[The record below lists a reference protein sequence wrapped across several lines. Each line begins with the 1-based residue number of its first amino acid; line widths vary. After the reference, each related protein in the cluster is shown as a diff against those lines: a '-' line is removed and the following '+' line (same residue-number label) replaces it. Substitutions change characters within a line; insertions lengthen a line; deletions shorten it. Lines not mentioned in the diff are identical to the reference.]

1 MNDRRSSH
9 HHRQTFEEKYRTLEN
24 ELKKKNQTIDLLRNE
39 FNDTSQQ
46 QHDLSR
52 SSFEQ
57 SVSQILFILS
67 LLSFIQFVRNGS
79 QRSSTNSNWHVLV
92 RSSSSL

>member
-1 MNDRRSSH
+1 MNDRRSSHH

-24 ELKKKNQTIDLLRNE
+24 ELKKKNQTIELLRNE
-39 FNDTSQQ
+39 FNDTSQQQQ

-57 SVSQILFILS
+57 SVSHSCSFSFILD
-67 LLSFIQFVRNGS
+67 QF
-79 QRSSTNSNWHVLV
+79 SSYAMVLNV
-92 RSSSSL
+92 QVPIPIGML

>member
-1 MNDRRSSH
+1 MNDRRSSHH

-24 ELKKKNQTIDLLRNE
+24 ELKKKNQTIELLRNE
-39 FNDTSQQ
+39 FNDTSQQQ

-57 SVSQILFILS
+57 SVSHSYSFSFILD
-67 LLSFIQFVRNGS
+67 QF
-79 QRSSTNSNWHVLV
+79 SSYAMVLNV
-92 RSSSSL
+92 QVPIPIGML